1 MLLVW
6 VCALRIIHEQNQR
19 DSEGKGAIF
28 VCVCGKGHIK
38 IFWIC

>member
-19 DSEGKGAIF
+19 ESEGEGAVLC
-28 VCVCGKGHIK
+28 VCVGKGI
-38 IFWIC
+38 